1 MAMLRFN
8 RYMVA
13 IMILAVFT
21 YASLWFSYVF
31 RPIPM
36 YQDVKK
42 HYKHL
47 NTSLGFDH
55 VYVISSSTQTNRR
68 QRMKQI
74 AKKIGLEFEFFPAI
88 SPDDTKVIDEFKF
101 DDELDQ
107 SHKASYVNH
116 YKIYQ
121 SIAQNKFEDALIL
134 DDNLDFE
141 LNISSIMLDVH
152 KILPAD
158 WELLHLTFCNS
169 QEGVYSNPI
178 WDSKNVSPDY
188 KLYKTKK
195 TYCANAYAVSS
206 TGASKLLK
214 SLKPSK
220 LSIEYELTKLIQSND
235 ITSYTILPPPIVP
248 WRSPGKGNYGLY
260 YLKKSTLNLL
270 SEKSKPLNSTLGFDN
285 IYAINLSGQPDKRE
299 KLESMAEKLN
309 LKLEFSTTISAND
322 FDSVKKFNPTNT
334 LIPSETAHYLN
345 HYMIYQSI
353 VDHGYDSALILE
365 DDIDFELDIL
375 SIMTNTHRNL
385 PADWEILYLG
395 HCSELEG
402 DSNALLPDNN
412 DEDLEYNLFK
422 SKKPYCTYAYA
433 VSYVGAIKMLQKL
446 GKPVLPIDLGL
457 VDMVDHEIITS
468 YTIVPPVISRWR
480 VFDESDKYPNR
491 KNFDIPSL
499 KHSTLYSLG
508 LTFELNSTLGFE
520 HIYVIN
526 LKTRTDRRKKL
537 EALAGK
543 FNLNLEFFPA
553 VSKDDEEA
561 QIDPN
566 TGLRSTH
573 KACYLSHYRI
583 YKSIEERGYESALI
597 LEDDIDLELSIASIM
612 TNIHRIVPS
621 NWELLYL
628 GFCSNW
634 EGSGDPIEDKINIS
648 PSHKLYNSNKPY
660 CTHAY
665 AISRAGIQNLLGKLT
680 EEVRAP
686 IDLELVGM
694 VGDKKINSYTI
705 MPPLITQ
712 WRSPNNP
719 SDISPGQKALDFY
732 FLKYS
737 ALHYLGLLK
746 ESNTTFGFNFIYV
759 VNHPDRTDR
768 LDKVEQLSTRLF
780 FDKEIW
786 HTILDN
792 NTYSINELNPNS
804 ELIPSVKAHYVTH
817 YNIYKSIID
826 RGYGSALIL
835 EDDIDLELSISTI
848 ITDVHQ
854 SLPDDWELLY
864 LGHCNNLEGKSS
876 KPIIVNKIDIRSP
889 YKLFKSE
896 KPYCTYAYAVSRA
909 GAYKLVEALKNP
921 TKYPIDQEF
930 VNLIQ
935 TNKINSYTL
944 IPPLVVH
951 WHPSNES
958 PTDISPVDQTSDFY
972 ALKNSTIK
980 FIS

>member
-1 MAMLRFN
+1 
-8 RYMVA
+8 
-13 IMILAVFT
+13 
-21 YASLWFSYVF
+21 LWFSYVF

-55 VYVISSSTQTNRR
+55 VYVISSSTQINRR
-68 QRMKQI
+68 ERMKQI

-121 SIAQNKFEDALIL
+121 SIAQNNFEDALIL

-141 LNISSIMLDVH
+141 LNISSIMLNVH

-169 QEGVYSNPI
+169 QEGVYSKPL
-178 WDSKNVSPDY
+178 WDSENVSPDH
-188 KLYKTKK
+188 KLHKTKK

-220 LSIEYELTKLIQSND
+220 LSIEYELTKLIQSNE

-285 IYAINLSGQPDKRE
+285 IYAINLSGKPDKRE

-309 LKLEFSTTISAND
+309 LKLEFSPAISEHD

-334 LIPSETAHYLN
+334 LPPSETAHYLK
-345 HYMIYQSI
+345 
-353 VDHGYDSALILE
+353 
-365 DDIDFELDIL
+365 
-375 SIMTNTHRNL
+375 
-385 PADWEILYLG
+385 
-395 HCSELEG
+395 G
-402 DSNALLPDNN
+402 DSSELLPDNN
-412 DEDLEYNLFK
+412 DEYSEYNLFK
-422 SKKPYCTYAYA
+422 SKQPYCTYAYA

-446 GKPVLPIDLGL
+446 GKPIHPIDLGL
-457 VDMVDHEIITS
+457 VDMVKQEIITS

-480 VFDESDKYPNR
+480 ISDASDKYPNR

-520 HIYVIN
+520 NIYVIN

-537 EALAGK
+537 EALASK
-543 FNLNLEFFPA
+543 YNLKLEFFPA

-561 QIDPN
+561 QVNPN
-566 TGLRSTH
+566 SGLRSTH

-583 YKSIEERGYESALI
+583 YKSIEERGYQSALI
-597 LEDDIDLELSIASIM
+597 LEDDIDLELNIFSIM
-612 TNIHRIVPS
+612 NNIHRIVPS

-634 EGSGDPIEDKINIS
+634 EGSGDPIEDKDNIS

-680 EEVRAP
+680 EEIRSP

-768 LDKVEQLSTRLF
+768 LEKVEQLSTRLF

-848 ITDVHQ
+848 ITDVHK
-854 SLPDDWELLY
+854 SLPKDWELLY

-876 KPIIVNKIDIRSP
+876 KPIIVNKVDMNSP

-909 GAYKLVEALKNP
+909 GAYKLVEALRNP

-935 TNKINSYTL
+935 TKKVNSYTL

-951 WHPSNES
+951 WHPSSES